1 VRGTIG
7 RMYGWTSGQR
17 MSDRGADQVLTYAEL
32 GERLALSPEAARAK
46 AKREQKAG
54 RWSILHGNDGRARVR
69 LPAEALPDRPPD
81 RTPKQPPERLGDA
94 PTAVPQDVRA
104 DTADFAAE
112 LAALKVAVK
121 ELGDARAR
129 FERLQIEAVEARMD
143 AVRAIAERDATKAAT
158 AAELA
163 AMRQQVETE
172 VATRNAVIE
181 ELRTMLA
188 DVRRPWWRR
197 LVGA

>member
-1 VRGTIG
+1 MTDRGT
-7 RMYGWTSGQR
+7 
-17 MSDRGADQVLTYAEL
+17 DQVLTYAEL

-69 LPAEALPDRPPD
+69 VPAEALPDRPSE
-81 RTPKQPPERLGDA
+81 RTPKHPPERPGDG
-94 PTAVPQDVRA
+94 PVAVSQDVQA
-104 DTADFAAE
+104 HVAGLVAE
-112 LAALKVAVK
+112 LAALKAAVA
-121 ELGDARAR
+121 ELSDTRAR
-129 FERLQIEAVEARMD
+129 IERVQIEAVEARMD
-143 AVRAIAERDATKAAT
+143 AVRAIAERDAMKAAT

-172 VATRNAVIE
+172 VAARNAVIE
-181 ELRTMLA
+181 ELRAMLA
-188 DVRRPWWRR
+188 DARRPWWRR